1 MAYKKPLNVNFLTAN
16 EKYIKVPNKD
26 EDVNQLNV
34 LYWWHFEDINT
45 HR

>member
-34 LYWWHFEDINT
+34 LY
-45 HR
+45 